1 MGQVYADIEIIN
13 MGDLELARRGY
24 IDRDEVKRMWIRPLV
39 DSGAFYLCIND
50 NIQEILQ
57 LSILENKKFQLADGQ
72 SIFCDVVGPVHVKFQ
87 NRDATCSAIVLPGDT
102 EPLLGMIPLEEMD
115 VLIDSKRQELIV
127 NPAHPDGAVFK
138 L

>member
-72 SIFCDVVGPVHVKFQ
+72 SIFCDVVGPVHVKFR